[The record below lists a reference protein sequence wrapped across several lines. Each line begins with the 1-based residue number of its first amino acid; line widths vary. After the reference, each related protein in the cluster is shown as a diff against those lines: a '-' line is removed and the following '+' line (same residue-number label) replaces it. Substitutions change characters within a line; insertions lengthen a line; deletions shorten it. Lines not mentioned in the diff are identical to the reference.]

1 MHSVDATTQT
11 LLKTVSQLQKL
22 KSKWTGL
29 LLTQYILTMAN
40 IIEYEE
46 NDAWPDGKDSLQH
59 KNEPHICTYWYIL
72 VIKFCKFF

>member
-1 MHSVDATTQT
+1 
-11 LLKTVSQLQKL
+11 
-22 KSKWTGL
+22 
-29 LLTQYILTMAN
+29 MAN